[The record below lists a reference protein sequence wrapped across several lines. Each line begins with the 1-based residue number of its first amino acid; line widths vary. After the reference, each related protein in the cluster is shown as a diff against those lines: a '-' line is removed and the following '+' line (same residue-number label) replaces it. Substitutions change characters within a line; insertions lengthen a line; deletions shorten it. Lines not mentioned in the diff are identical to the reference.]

1 MRGEDN
7 TMTGSNDGL
16 TAAARRA
23 LVANYATWR
32 HQFRQLEGAATAGA
46 SPTGVGAPLTPAP
59 EATQDALLAPLREL
73 NQQYR
78 ALCEEL
84 APVELAAL
92 ETMQDEVKSQVWL
105 RNLLDMLDQT
115 LGGVQPARLR
125 KYGACPE
132 ELERRLEETARAL
145 RELVA
150 EARDAVGGAG

>member
-1 MRGEDN
+1 
-7 TMTGSNDGL
+7 MTGKNEGL

-32 HQFRQLEGAATAGA
+32 HQCRQLEGAATQGL

-59 EATQDALLAPLREL
+59 EAQQRALLAPLREL
-73 NQQYR
+73 NDRYR

-84 APVELAAL
+84 APSELAAL
-92 ETMQDEVKSQVWL
+92 ETPQDEVKSQVWL

-125 KYGACPE
+125 KYGTCPE
-132 ELERRLEETARAL
+132 ELQERLEATAR
-145 RELVA
+145 ELKSLVD
-150 EARDAVGGAG
+150 EARQAVRRVG